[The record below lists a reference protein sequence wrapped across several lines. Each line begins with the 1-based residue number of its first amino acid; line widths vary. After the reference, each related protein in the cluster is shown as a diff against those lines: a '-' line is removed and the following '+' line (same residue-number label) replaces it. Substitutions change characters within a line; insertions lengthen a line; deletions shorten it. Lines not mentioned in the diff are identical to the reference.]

1 VSPLSHWAS
10 PRIFPLVIFKPLI
23 TYVGILVD
31 KVLTMYYEFLTKWV
45 TFGGPMQIAFAQ
57 LCLSTIEHWMFEFLH
72 LLNPI

>member
-1 VSPLSHWAS
+1 M
-10 PRIFPLVIFKPLI
+10 IFKPLI

>member
-31 KVLTMYYEFLTKWV
+31 EVLTTYYEFLTKWAH
-45 TFGGPMQIAFAQ
+45 FGGPMQIAFAQ
-57 LCLSTIEHWMFEFLH
+57 LCLSTIQHWMFKFLH
-72 LLNPI
+72 LLDPI